1 MVALVMDTMG
11 RPGWR
16 VRLVTLVIV
25 AVRRLGSCRVVV
37 IWLGWVQVL
46 VTRGGQGAGL
56 LLVQVLVTRAGQGAG
71 LLLVLV
77 IKVLVRRPGQL
88 RHLGE
93 GREAGGG
100 GGGGGVLAVN
110 GSSCSSLVMV
120 SGTSVML

>member
-1 MVALVMDTMG
+1 MLERAGAVATLGVCWRLGVVALVMGIMG

-16 VRLVTLVIV
+16 VRLVTLAIV

-37 IWLGWVQVL
+37 IWQVWVQVL

-56 LLVQVLVTRAGQGAG
+56 LLVLV
-71 LLLVLV
+71 
-77 IKVLVRRPGQL
+77 KVLVRRPGQL

-100 GGGGGVLAVN
+100 GGGVLAVN

-120 SGTSVML
+120 SGTSEML

>member
-1 MVALVMDTMG
+1 MVALVMGTMG

-37 IWLGWVQVL
+37 IWQVGVQVL

-56 LLVQVLVTRAGQGAG
+56 LLV
-71 LLLVLV
+71 LV
-77 IKVLVRRPGQL
+77 IKVRRPGQL

-110 GSSCSSLVMV
+110 GSSCLVMV
-120 SGTSVML
+120 SGTRAVQV

>member
-1 MVALVMDTMG
+1 MG

-46 VTRGGQGAGL
+46 VTR
-56 LLVQVLVTRAGQGAG
+56 AGQGAG

-77 IKVLVRRPGQL
+77 ITVMVRRPGQL

-93 GREAGGG
+93 GREAGGGGG

-120 SGTSVML
+120 SGTRAVQV

>member
-1 MVALVMDTMG
+1 MVALVMGTLG

-46 VTRGGQGAGL
+46 VTR
-56 LLVQVLVTRAGQGAG
+56 AGQGAG

-77 IKVLVRRPGQL
+77 QVLVRRPGQL

-100 GGGGGVLAVN
+100 GGGGVVLAVN
-110 GSSCSSLVMV
+110 GSSCLVMV
-120 SGTSVML
+120 SGTRAVQV

>member
-37 IWLGWVQVL
+37 IWLGWVH
-46 VTRGGQGAGL
+46 
-56 LLVQVLVTRAGQGAG
+56 VLVTRAGQGAG

-77 IKVLVRRPGQL
+77 IKVLVMRPGQL

-120 SGTSVML
+120 SGTRAVQV

>member
-25 AVRRLGSCRVVV
+25 AVRRLGSCRVVA
-37 IWLGWVQVL
+37 IWQVW
-46 VTRGGQGAGL
+46 
-56 LLVQVLVTRAGQGAG
+56 VQVLVTRAGQGAG

-93 GREAGGG
+93 GREARV
-100 GGGGGVLAVN
+100 GGGGVLAVN

-120 SGTSVML
+120 SGTRAVQV

>member
-1 MVALVMDTMG
+1 MMDTMG

-37 IWLGWVQVL
+37 VWQVWVQVL
-46 VTRGGQGAGL
+46 VTR
-56 LLVQVLVTRAGQGAG
+56 AG

-100 GGGGGVLAVN
+100 GGGVLAVN
-110 GSSCSSLVMV
+110 GSSCLVMV
-120 SGTSVML
+120 SGTRAVQV

>member
-1 MVALVMDTMG
+1 MLTGAVATLGVGWRLGVVALVMDTMG

-56 LLVQVLVTRAGQGAG
+56 LLVLV
-71 LLLVLV
+71 
-77 IKVLVRRPGQL
+77 KVLVRRPGQL

-100 GGGGGVLAVN
+100 AGGGGVLAVN

-120 SGTSVML
+120 SGTSEML

>member
-1 MVALVMDTMG
+1 MMGTMG

-56 LLVQVLVTRAGQGAG
+56 LLV
-71 LLLVLV
+71 LV

-88 RHLGE
+88 GHLGE
-93 GREAGGG
+93 GREAGGGGG

-120 SGTSVML
+120 SGTRAVQV